1 MLPLGTILCEYTT
14 AKEGKKVQRSQA
26 ESVVWF
32 TSISDDNE
40 GNYYIPLKFFESMV
54 SMFSGSMV
62 STLRA
67 PRRLCSNVVPDS
79 SVTVRKKAKMRSS
92 RA

>member
-14 AKEGKKVQRSQA
+14 AKKGKEVQWPQA
-26 ESVVWF
+26 EPVVLF
-32 TSISDDNE
+32 ISISDDCDENS
-40 GNYYIPLKFFESMV
+40 YIPLKFFESMV
-54 SMFSGSMV
+54 SMFSGSIV

-79 SVTVRKKAKMRSS
+79 SMTVRKKARMRSS

>member
-1 MLPLGTILCEYTT
+1 MFPLGTILCEYAT
-14 AKEGKKVQRSQA
+14 AKEGKEVQWSQT
-26 ESVVWF
+26 EPVVWF

-40 GNYYIPLKFFESMV
+40 GNYHIPLKFFESMV

>member
-14 AKEGKKVQRSQA
+14 AKEGKKVQWSQA

-32 TSISDDNE
+32 TSISDDSE
-40 GNYYIPLKFFESMV
+40 GNYYIPLKFFESIV